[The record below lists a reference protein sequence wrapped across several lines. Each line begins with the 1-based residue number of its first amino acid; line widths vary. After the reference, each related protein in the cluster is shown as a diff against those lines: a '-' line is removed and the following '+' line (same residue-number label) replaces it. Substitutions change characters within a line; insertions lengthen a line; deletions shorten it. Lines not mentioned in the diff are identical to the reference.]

1 MFLIRDYPEPDFS
14 RPPLEFEALENDA
27 IKQFENWLRE
37 AYRDSYPM
45 PNAMS
50 LATASSAGNPTART
64 VLLKSYDQKGFVF
77 YTNYGSRKARQI
89 AENAEASLLF
99 PWVQLG
105 RQVIITGGVEKIS
118 RDESLEYF
126 NSRPRGS
133 QLGAW
138 ASEQSTIISSREEL
152 EATFSALKLRFSEGP
167 IPLPD
172 FWGGYRVIPSSI
184 EFWQN
189 RTDRMHDRFIY
200 NKQESGRW
208 AIDRLT
214 P

>member
-1 MFLIRDYPEPDFS
+1 MPLIQDYPEPDFS
-14 RPPLEFEALENDA
+14 RSSLEFEGLENDA

-37 AYRDSYPM
+37 AYQENYPL

-50 LATASSAGNPTART
+50 LATASAEGTPTART
-64 VLLKSYDQKGFVF
+64 VLLKSYDNRGFVF
-77 YTNYGSRKARQI
+77 YTNYGSRKAKQI
-89 AENAEASLLF
+89 SGNAKACLLF

-105 RQVIITGGVEKIS
+105 RQITVTGEVERIPQN
-118 RDESLEYF
+118 ESLEYF
-126 NSRPRGS
+126 HSRPRGS

-138 ASEQSTIISSREEL
+138 ASEQSTVISSREIL
-152 EATFSALKLRFSEGP
+152 EANFSEIKLRFSNGP

-172 FWGGYRVIPSSI
+172 FWGGYRVLPDSI

-200 NKQESGRW
+200 NRRENGSW
-208 AIDRLT
+208 TIDRLT